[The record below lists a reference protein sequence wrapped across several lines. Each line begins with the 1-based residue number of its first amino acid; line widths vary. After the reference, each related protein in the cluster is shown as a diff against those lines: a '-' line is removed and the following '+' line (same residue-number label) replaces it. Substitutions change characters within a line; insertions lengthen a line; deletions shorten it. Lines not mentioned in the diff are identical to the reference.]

1 MSHRPTS
8 RSRRRA
14 AVTTALAALV
24 PLALAA
30 GCSSQASGGET
41 TKDGKVAIPL
51 WTHSAGSETEMA
63 VLNQIIDDFNASQDT
78 YEVQEQEFP
87 QEAYNDS
94 VQGAAAANDLPC
106 VLDVDGPIMPNWAWN
121 GWMVPTGLT
130 DADVADFLPSTVGR
144 YNDEIYSVGY
154 WDATTVMFT
163 RKSILDEHG
172 IRVPTVDEPW
182 TADEYAALQQKIA
195 DSGDFKNVVD
205 YGPSWTGEWWSY
217 GFGTFLTSFGG
228 DEIDRDGFDERRRG
242 AQRSRVAGVR
252 DVVPGPVRRR
262 LRRQVQLPGP
272 HRVPRGEGR
281 HPVQRQ
287 LGVRQERREV
297 RRRPGHRPGTPTS
310 ATARS
315 AAPAPGSTAS
325 PRAAR
330 RRSWPAGWSTSSS
343 PWTTSTSRCTPTPPR
358 SSPRPAPQASRPP
371 RATTGPVS
379 RSRSSA
385 QIAQK
390 YAQVRPETPAY
401 PVISQV
407 FEKQLQ
413 DIMNGKDPQEGLDQ
427 MVSEIDA
434 DLASA
439 GYDN

>member
-1 MSHRPTS
+1 MSHLLAA

-14 AVTTALAALV
+14 AASTALATLV
-24 PLALAA
+24 TLALAT
-30 GCSSQASGGET
+30 GCSSQADGGGT
-41 TKDGKVAIPL
+41 TADGKVVIPL

-63 VLNQIIDDFNASQDT
+63 VLNQIIKDFNASQDN

-172 IRVPTVDEPW
+172 VRVPTVDEPW
-182 TADEYAALQQKIA
+182 TAEEYATLQQKIA
-195 DSGDFKNVVD
+195 DSGDFQNVVD
-205 YGPSWTGEWWSY
+205 YGPAWTGEWWSY
-217 GFGTFLTSFGG
+217 AFSPLLMSFGG
-228 DEIDRDGFDERRRG
+228 DQIDRDGFASADGVLNGPESQEF
-242 AQRSRVAGVR
+242 AQWFQGQFTDGYAAKSNSPDRTEFLEGKVAIQYNGNWEYAKNVEKWG
-252 DVVPGPVRRR
+252 DDLVI
-262 LRRQVQLPGP
+262 
-272 HRVPRGEGR
+272 
-281 HPVQRQ
+281 
-287 LGVRQERREV
+287 
-297 RRRPGHRPGTPTS
+297 
-310 ATARS
+310 
-315 AAPAPGSTAS
+315 APAPDFGNGSVSGAGSWQYGLTKSCSEEQLAGGLEYLKFSLDDKYIAQYSDATSLIPATSTA
-325 PRAAR
+325 
-330 RRSWPAGWSTSSS
+330 GEQ
-343 PWTTSTSRCTPTPPR
+343 TTKGYY
-358 SSPRPAPQASRPP
+358 
-371 RATTGPVS
+371 GPGEPLEIVTE
-379 RSRSSA
+379 
-385 QIAQK
+385 IAQK
-390 YAQVRPETPAY
+390 HAQVRPVTPAY

-413 DIMNGKDPQEGLDQ
+413 DVMNGKDPQEGLDQ

-434 DLASA
+434 DLESA
-439 GYDN
+439 GYNN

>member
-1 MSHRPTS
+1 MSQRFMS

-14 AVTTALAALV
+14 TATTALAALV
-24 PLALAA
+24 PLALVT
-30 GCSSQASGGET
+30 GCSSQAKGGET
-41 TKDGKVAIPL
+41 TADGKVAIPL
-51 WTHSAGSETEMA
+51 WTHSAGSEAEMT
-63 VLNQIIDDFNASQDT
+63 VLNQIIKDFNASQDT

-182 TADEYAALQQKIA
+182 TADEYATLQRKIA

-217 GFGTFLTSFGG
+217 GFGTYLMSFGG
-228 DEIDRDGFDERRRG
+228 DQIDRDGFETADGVLNGPESLKF
-242 AQRSRVAGVR
+242 AQWFQDQFVDGYAAKSNSPDRTEFLEGKVAIQFNGNWEYAKNVEKYG
-252 DVVPGPVRRR
+252 DDLVI
-262 LRRQVQLPGP
+262 
-272 HRVPRGEGR
+272 
-281 HPVQRQ
+281 
-287 LGVRQERREV
+287 
-297 RRRPGHRPGTPTS
+297 
-310 ATARS
+310 A
-315 AAPAPGSTAS
+315 
-325 PRAAR
+325 
-330 RRSWPAGWSTSSS
+330 
-343 PWTTSTSRCTPTPPR
+343 PTPDFGNGSVSGAGSWQYGLTKSCSEAQLAGGLEYLKFSLDDKYIAQYSDATSLIP
-358 SSPRPAPQASRPP
+358 
-371 RATTGPVS
+371 ATTTAGEQTTKGYYGAGEPLEVVS
-379 RSRSSA
+379 E
-385 QIAQK
+385 IAQK

-439 GYDN
+439 GYNN